1 PGKWTPFATSTI
13 TFGPTSSNPS
23 DTGTTTST
31 NSTNST
37 TGPPTNLTRSP
48 TPIESKPSKGVPTGI
63 VVGVGIG
70 TALVGA
76 FLALLGV
83 WLFLRQSRRSRPAGG
98 NSSPS
103 LGDHVGRFGGAKNSI
118 GKGLST
124 SIVAL
129 DDLPFD
135 PVDDSQTRKSMQD
148 LYELIH
154 QHAENHYNAWNFE
167 GRREDLRHELA
178 KGGWNDRTE
187 QSAQTLASLLVNPT
201 TRRVAIRHIIAWAI
215 IQHID
220 LKSSPDTSLLPAHI
234 KARNAH
240 STYHFTKAYNPFVSA
255 FSNSFPKWRHLT
267 AALLSPLS
275 SRTDNSEWDSILRPG
290 IIRNLELLNGILRPF
305 IKSGKE
311 AQLAQSENLASI
323 IFEGAHFGYLL
334 FSQPAIWVFRWDRKN
349 LSQGGSKK
357 FLVVFPGI
365 GKLIVRDGSDRS
377 RVL

>member
-1 PGKWTPFATSTI
+1 MSESLSTTTIYRRPTSLTTITTHNESTTVTYISTEVLDEHWTPFTTSTL
-13 TFGPTSSNPS
+13 TFTPISSNLT

-37 TGPPTNLTRSP
+37 PGPPTNLTTSP
-48 TPIESKPSKGVPTGI
+48 TPTAVTKSKLSKGVPTGI
-63 VVGVGIG
+63 VVGVGVG

-220 LKSSPDTSLLPAHI
+220 LKSNPDTSLLPAHI
-234 KARNAH
+234 VASGQALLKIKRTPGEQESKKRPLH
-240 STYHFTKAYNPFVSA
+240 IPFYKSLQYCRFSILKFISKMAPPHCRSLVSA
-255 FSNSFPKWRHLT
+255 FLSHRQLRMGFNSTPWRHT
-267 AALLSPLS
+267 
-275 SRTDNSEWDSILRPG
+275 
-290 IIRNLELLNGILRPF
+290 
-305 IKSGKE
+305 
-311 AQLAQSENLASI
+311 
-323 IFEGAHFGYLL
+323 
-334 FSQPAIWVFRWDRKN
+334 
-349 LSQGGSKK
+349 
-357 FLVVFPGI
+357 
-365 GKLIVRDGSDRS
+365 
-377 RVL
+377 